1 MIKTLSYITKIN
13 SILQYS
19 NSLLVTLMKNLDMKF
34 QEKST
39 KVKYEE
45 YFFNGIQSAKN
56 IGIKNK
62 LYCVKVTLDIDNIK
76 TLNKYK

>member
-45 YFFNGIQSAKN
+45 YFFNFLSVIQKILSLL
-56 IGIKNK
+56 IKPYFILLALAN
-62 LYCVKVTLDIDNIK
+62 
-76 TLNKYK
+76 

>member
-45 YFFNGIQSAKN
+45 YFFNILSVIQKILSLLIKPYFILSALAN
-56 IGIKNK
+56 
-62 LYCVKVTLDIDNIK
+62 
-76 TLNKYK
+76 

>member
-39 KVKYEE
+39 KFKYEG
-45 YFFNGIQSAKN
+45 YFFNLLSVIQKILSLLIN
-56 IGIKNK
+56 LI
-62 LYCVKVTLDIDNIK
+62 LY
-76 TLNKYK
+76 Y

>member
-45 YFFNGIQSAKN
+45 YFFNLLSVIQKILSLL
-56 IGIKNK
+56 II
-62 LYCVKVTLDIDNIK
+62 I
-76 TLNKYK
+76 

>member
-56 IGIKNK
+56 I
-62 LYCVKVTLDIDNIK
+62 
-76 TLNKYK
+76 